1 MEQGSTRR
9 PAALQG
15 AARLQT
21 QNQNNASKAN
31 QWEKTCGG
39 VLTSRREA
47 KLQGRSRAMGRSLY
61 RQPHSSATM
70 LGNLRTSSPWLDT
83 LMMSW
88 SE

>member
-1 MEQGSTRR
+1 MEQGSTRK

-21 QNQNNASKAN
+21 QNQNNASK
-31 QWEKTCGG
+31 WEKTCGG
-39 VLTSRREA
+39 VLTSWREA

>member
-9 PAALQG
+9 LAALQG

-21 QNQNNASKAN
+21 QNQNNASK
-31 QWEKTCGG
+31 WEKTCGG